1 LIVDAEP
8 TRQAWWLLLPGGLLY
23 AIGFAIPLALVAT
36 YSLAR
41 FKGGVTTF
49 GFFPDNYRD
58 AITGGVV
65 LPVLLHTIRLAA
77 VITLACLVLGVPIAL
92 QMRRSGPWMR
102 LLLMFVVVSPILTSV
117 IVRNV
122 AFLLILGKFGIVNE
136 ALHWLDLTDAPV
148 QLLYSDFAVVIAIVH
163 VYLPFMALPI
173 YASMSAIEP
182 PIEES
187 AASLGASR
195 LRVLLS
201 VTLPLAI
208 PGIIAGATIVFIL
221 AMGVYVT
228 PVILGGGFVVTT
240 PMIISDLVRNQY
252 NWPQGSAV
260 SVLLLVVIGLLVAA
274 LGLLRP
280 RHAR

>member
-1 LIVDAEP
+1 MVFESGA
-8 TRQAWWLLLPGGLLY
+8 
-23 AIGFAIPLALVAT
+23 LA
-36 YSLAR
+36 S
-41 FKGGVTTF
+41 K
-49 GFFPDNYRD
+49 
-58 AITGGVV
+58 
-65 LPVLLHTIRLAA
+65 
-77 VITLACLVLGVPIAL
+77 
-92 QMRRSGPWMR
+92 
-102 LLLMFVVVSPILTSV
+102 
-117 IVRNV
+117 
-122 AFLLILGKFGIVNE
+122 LILGKFGIVNR
-136 ALHWLDLTDAPV
+136 ALHWLGLTDAPV

-163 VYLPFMALPI
+163 VYLPFMTLPI

-201 VTLPLAI
+201 VTLPLAM

-280 RHAR
+280 RHTR